1 MDMSEQ
7 LKIGE
12 HGRKAKV
19 ISNTG
24 KYVVPDAARGK
35 VALLSDFTLLV
46 CESYKRDHAV
56 IAYSKLLERYGVQ
69 YTFKHVSLEEVRDAI
84 AGETPKT
91 GARQTENISDVQIKA
106 INLIKD
112 AVRLGA
118 SDIHILNYQQK
129 SIVKMRIHG
138 QLFVNRELDAEEGQL
153 LCRCMY
159 GSMCDVGDGNY
170 NDRLTQDAR
179 LSRDFIKSAG
189 LNGARIATRPME
201 YGNLFELRLLYGNVK
216 KQKTLLELGYNAR
229 QVAAINQMIR
239 RKGVNIF
246 SGVTGSGKS
255 TALQVVL
262 SMLLAFHHGRI
273 NLLTVE
279 QPLEYVIEGA
289 VQTPLLCDL
298 DNDEEVAREWA
309 RSIANLMRLDPDYLM
324 VGELR
329 DLASSMAA
337 IQAAMTGH
345 GMWTTTHA
353 KDAFATFDRLADLAV
368 PLRRLTD
375 ASLFTGVVNQ
385 CLAPTLCP
393 KCKRTFKNHR
403 SEVSSDLRERVE
415 KHCVVAGVN
424 IAGNDPD
431 CPVCGGL
438 GIVGR
443 TVVAEAVLTNQKLL
457 NEYRRDEGGA
467 SAARS
472 YWVHQM
478 NGITKCQHLIQKI
491 NEGNVDPFM
500 GEEAVCGLD
509 EDSLIIV

>member
-1 MDMSEQ
+1 MDMSDQ
-7 LKIGE
+7 ALIGAVE
-12 HGRKAKV
+12 RPVLLQSAK
-19 ISNTG
+19 
-24 KYVVPDAARGK
+24 YPPPEAAKGK

-46 CESYKRDHAV
+46 WESYKSDHAV
-56 IAYSKLLERYGVQ
+56 LAYQKLLERYDIRFTVRLA
-69 YTFKHVSLEEVRDAI
+69 TVEEVRAAL
-84 AGETPKT
+84 AGETTRATKRS
-91 GARQTENISDVQIKA
+91 AENISDVQIKA
-106 INLIKD
+106 INLIKE
-112 AVRLGA
+112 AVKLNA
-118 SDIHILNYQQK
+118 SDIHILNYQDK
-129 SIVKMRIHG
+129 CVVKLRIHG
-138 QLFVNRELDAEEGQL
+138 LLFVHREMDAEEGQI

-179 LSRDFIKSAG
+179 LSRTTIQSAG

-201 YGNLFELRLLYGNVK
+201 YGNLFELRLLYGSSK
-216 KQKTLLELGYNAR
+216 KRRSLKELGYNPR
-229 QVAAINQMIR
+229 QIAAIAQMIR

-262 SMLLAFHHGRI
+262 TMLLALHHGRI
-273 NLLTVE
+273 NLMTVE

-298 DNDEEVAREWA
+298 DDDEQVAREWA

-329 DLASSMAA
+329 DLASALAA

-368 PLRRLTD
+368 PIRRLTD

-385 CLAPTLCP
+385 SLAPVLCP
-393 KCKRTFKNHR
+393 ECKRPFSKFK
-403 SEVSSDLRERVE
+403 SDLSPDLAERVKE
-415 KHCVVAGVN
+415 FCLPGGVY
-424 IAGNDPD
+424 IAGKDAG
-431 CPVCGGL
+431 CKTCGGL
-438 GIVGR
+438 GIVDR
-443 TVVAEAVLTNQKLL
+443 TVVAEAVLTSQQLL
-457 NEYRRDEGGA
+457 NVYRRDDGGS

-472 YWVHQM
+472 YWVREM
-478 NGITKCQHLIQKI
+478 DGMTKCQHLIQKI
-491 NEGNVDPFM
+491 NEGLVDPFM
-500 GEEAVCGLD
+500 GEEAVCSLD
-509 EDSLIIV
+509 EDSLIIA

>member
-1 MDMSEQ
+1 MDMSDTRQ
-7 LKIGE
+7 LDAVSSAVLSNG
-12 HGRKAKV
+12 GRYA
-19 ISNTG
+19 
-24 KYVVPDAARGK
+24 VPEAARGR

-46 CESYKRDHAV
+46 CESYKRDAAV
-56 IAYSKLLERYGVQ
+56 IAYQKLLDRYELQ
-69 YTFKHVSLEEVRDAI
+69 YTIKLVSLEDIQHAN
-84 AGETPKT
+84 AGQIKK
-91 GARQTENISDVQIKA
+91 GNARSSAGVSDVQVQVISLVKE
-106 INLIKD
+106 
-112 AVRLGA
+112 AVRMGA
-118 SDIHILNYQQK
+118 SDIHILNYERK
-129 SIVKMRIHG
+129 SIIKMRIHG
-138 QLFVNRELDAEEGQL
+138 LLFVKRELEAEEGQA

-179 LSRDFIKSAG
+179 LSREFIKSAG

-201 YGNLFELRLLYGNVK
+201 VGNIFELRLLYGNIK
-216 KQKTLLELGYNAR
+216 KQKSLLELGYNPKQIA
-229 QVAAINQMIR
+229 VINQMIR

-262 SMLLAFHHGRI
+262 SMLLAFHKGHI

-298 DNDEEVAREWA
+298 DDDEEVAREWA

-329 DLASSMAA
+329 DLASTMAA

-368 PLRRLTD
+368 PIRRLTD

-385 CLAPTLCP
+385 CLAPILCP
-393 KCKRTFKNHR
+393 SCKRPFSKFR
-403 SEVSSDLRERVE
+403 SEVAPDLRERVE
-415 KHCVVAGVN
+415 ATCFVPGVF
-424 IAGNDPD
+424 IAGNDEG
-431 CPVCGGL
+431 CGTCGGL
-438 GIVGR
+438 GVVDR
-443 TVVAEAVLTNQKLL
+443 TVVAEAVLTSQELL
-457 NEYRRDEGGA
+457 NEYRRENGGA
-467 SAARS
+467 AAARS
-472 YWVHQM
+472 FWVRRM
-478 NGITKCQHLIQKI
+478 GGITKCQHLIQKI
-491 NEGNVDPFM
+491 SEGKVDPFM

-509 EDSLIIV
+509 EDSLTIA